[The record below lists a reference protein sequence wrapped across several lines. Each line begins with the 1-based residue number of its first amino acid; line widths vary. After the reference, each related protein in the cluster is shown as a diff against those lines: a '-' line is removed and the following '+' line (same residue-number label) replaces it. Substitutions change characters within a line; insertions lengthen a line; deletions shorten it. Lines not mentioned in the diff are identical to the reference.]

1 MDAEFTCVQD
11 QFIDRHLDA
20 FEDTEENK
28 LEYMEIFK
36 NWVAVIEKA
45 VDTHLQQNVE
55 KFTMEEFM
63 ELLVKREEQVDGP
76 IVEMLLSLG
85 DFANFKELMLERKRE
100 SGQSFVPFDFI
111 SVTPMSPTGVATGSL
126 QQFGFGK

>member
-28 LEYMEIFK
+28 LEYMEI
-36 NWVAVIEKA
+36 
-45 VDTHLQQNVE
+45 
-55 KFTMEEFM
+55 
-63 ELLVKREEQVDGP
+63 LVKREEQVDGP